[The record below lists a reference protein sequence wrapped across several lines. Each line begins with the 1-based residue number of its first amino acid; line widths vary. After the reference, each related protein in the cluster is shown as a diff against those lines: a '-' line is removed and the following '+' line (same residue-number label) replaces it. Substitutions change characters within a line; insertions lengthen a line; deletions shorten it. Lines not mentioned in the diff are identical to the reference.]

1 MSQSNQDVKAKQQ
14 QETPDELALLDSA
27 AYFPIRE
34 LSLKTGVN
42 SVTLRAWERRYGLL
56 KPKRTGKGHRLY
68 DQSDVQLVESILRW
82 IQQGVAVS
90 KVRALLEKG
99 ASTDSLVHSNEW
111 LDWQTSLVQASESF
125 QEEKIEQMYQQIF
138 SQYPAE
144 IAIRDW
150 LLPSFEQMGKGA
162 ALAFSE
168 SVILSCLIARVST
181 FKSQNK
187 SAAKVLVTGLNSQR
201 SLWCYM
207 AAAMLLDKGLSC
219 CVVANV
225 QHSNDWLSLIKG
237 VQAKSVLVFCDN
249 DLANKATELVDQMQ
263 QWKLPVG
270 AIGAGFWLSAQ
281 ESDVADRDGVSIY
294 SEPFRGVLQFLEKHH
309 LK

>member
-99 ASTDSLVHSNEW
+99 ASSDSLVHSNEW

-237 VQAKSVLVFCDN
+237 VQAKFVLVFCDN